1 MVASAYPEYH
11 LDWCRNLV
19 SVIADGGLWAVPR
32 SNLVFRAN
40 KTDKTLTLVA
50 GDPCDDDVVESRNVF
65 ALIGWRVL
73 TQ

>member
-1 MVASAYPEYH
+1 MVASAYPEYQ

-19 SVIADGGLWAVPR
+19 SVIADGGLWSVPR

-50 GDPCDDDVVESRNVF
+50 GDPGDDDVVESRNVF

>member
-1 MVASAYPEYH
+1 MVASAYPEYQ

-19 SVIADGGLWAVPR
+19 AMVADGGFWAVPR
-32 SNLVFRAN
+32 SSLVFRVN
-40 KTDKTLTLVA
+40 KQNKTLTLVA
-50 GDPCDDDVVESRNVF
+50 GDPSDGDVAESRHVF